1 MKKTMIAL
9 ATIAA
14 VGAASAQV
22 TITGGI
28 SMAAQSNLAK
38 TSGLASTDNTLYV
51 SASEDLGNGIKATA
65 AMTIENDTY
74 RGAAFTRA
82 DQSITVSTPTGSLRI
97 ANTRSGGNQ
106 GAALIAP
113 ANLANDQWSSKVIT
127 REAIDVAAVI
137 IPLNDQIT
145 ATISY
150 VEARNNAL
158 ADAGVTAYDAAVTA
172 GDADAAAAAIV
183 AGLAAASG
191 AVTPAATSVAGSL
204 KYTAGGLTVTA
215 GYTSSTYTSSA
226 MTLIAALRGATA
238 ADIQTTS
245 YDVSAIFDA
254 GVAKFGFG
262 YDSSRRGYTSA
273 DKSAMLFGVSV
284 PLGAV
289 TLGGNYGSR
298 DAANF
303 LQLAAQYDLSKRT
316 NVNFSWGQDKQS
328 STADTNSQ
336 YRISLNHA
344 F

>member
-38 TSGLASTDNTLYV
+38 ASGLVSTDNTLYV
-51 SASEDLGNGIKATA
+51 SASEDLGNGVKASA

-82 DQSITVSTPTGSLRI
+82 DQSITLSTPSGSLRI

-113 ANLANDQWSSKVIT
+113 ANLADDQWSSKVIT
-127 REAIDVAAVI
+127 RTAIDVASVI

-145 ATISY
+145 ATVSY
-150 VEARNNAL
+150 VEAYE
-158 ADAGVTAYDAAVTA
+158 D
-172 GDADAAAAAIV
+172 V
-183 AGLAAASG
+183 AGSGSAASTSG
-191 AVTPAATSVAGSL
+191 SKTPGATSVAGAL
-204 KYTAGGLTVTA
+204 KYSAGGLTVTA
-215 GYTSSTYTSSA
+215 GYTSTAFTNNLMTYLVTA
-226 MTLIAALRGATA
+226 RGA
-238 ADIQTTS
+238 ADSSEIQTTS
-245 YDVSAIFDA
+245 YDISAIFDA

-284 PLGAV
+284 PLGQV
-289 TLGGNYGSR
+289 TLGANYGSR